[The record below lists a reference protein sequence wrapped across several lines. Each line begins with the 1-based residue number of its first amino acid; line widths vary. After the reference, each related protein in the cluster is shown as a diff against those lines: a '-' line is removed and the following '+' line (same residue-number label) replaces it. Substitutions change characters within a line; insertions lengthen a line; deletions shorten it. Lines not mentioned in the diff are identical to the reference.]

1 MWQQAKGRAISS
13 SGLRVDAFARDW
25 ARRSVARFISVGGRV
40 EAVGIMR
47 LRVRVIVEAV
57 EEAIWVVYSL
67 GDGLDWSVRLLWRFM
82 LLMLFT
88 IGSEGRR
95 FRS

>member
-1 MWQQAKGRAISS
+1 
-13 SGLRVDAFARDW
+13 
-25 ARRSVARFISVGGRV
+25 
-40 EAVGIMR
+40 MR

-67 GDGLDWSVRLLWRFM
+67 GDGLDWSVRLLWRLM
-82 LLMLFT
+82 LRLMLFT

-95 FRS
+95 LRS

>member
-13 SGLRVDAFARDW
+13 SGLREGALARDW
-25 ARRSVARFISVGGRV
+25 ARRSVARFTREGGRV

-57 EEAIWVVYSL
+57 EAMLDVVSFWCCGRGC
-67 GDGLDWSVRLLWRFM
+67 GD
-82 LLMLFT
+82 
-88 IGSEGRR
+88 
-95 FRS
+95 